1 MAITPAQVI
10 LLHVIVT
17 LNLLKYS
24 VINRIKSLL
33 YPLLNWRTSVKL
45 SDFKLMETTMPK
57 GVQVVLDF
65 DKYELSIVQ
74 NEMSY
79 GNKKGLYE
87 IAVFKDAV
95 QTELPGVTN
104 EGDTVKGFL
113 TEKDVDSII
122 KKLYLITGKQP
133 VQI

>member
-1 MAITPAQVI
+1 MQLKDFEMMPTETP
-10 LLHVIVT
+10 
-17 LNLLKYS
+17 N
-24 VINRIKSLL
+24 
-33 YPLLNWRTSVKL
+33 
-45 SDFKLMETTMPK
+45 
-57 GVQVVLDF
+57 GVQAVLKFGDA
-65 DKYELSIVQ
+65 YELSIVQ
-74 NEMSY
+74 NEISY

-87 IAVFKDAV
+87 IAVFKDAM